1 MKTLFIGNSY
11 TFFNDLPKIL
21 EDLSRENGKDLTADS
36 VTKGGRHLYQNL
48 AEEDEY
54 GEKVKSLIK
63 TNEYDALFLQEQ
75 SFFAIVDFDK
85 FLFGVESLKNLVS
98 AKRTILY
105 ATWGRKS
112 GSSKLEELGRVA
124 DLLQHRLE
132 PLLELAAV
140 RRAGHQRGHVEREH
154 HPVPQAFGDVAAH
167 DALREPFD
175 DRGLADARLA
185 DQHRVVL
192 GLAREDADHV
202 ADLGIAADHRVEP
215 AGARQRRKVAAVLL
229 EHILIGIGL
238 LVAHVHG
245 CLLFF
250 KCCLPRSIAE
260 RVPPRDGAAAAR

>member
-112 GSSKLEELGRVA
+112 GSSKLEELGLTSEEMTDKLTEAYISAALTTNSEVSHVGKTF
-124 DLLQHRLE
+124 LKLSKSIPE
-132 PLLELAAV
+132 LELYNKDLS
-140 RRAGHQRGHVEREH
+140 
-154 HPVPQAFGDVAAH
+154 HPSYLGSVVAAICH
-167 DALREPFD
+167 YNTLFGEMPTKTDCLNID
-175 DRGLADARLA
+175 KSYIDN
-185 DQHRVVL
+185 
-192 GLAREDADHV
+192 
-202 ADLGIAADHRVEP
+202 
-215 AGARQRRKVAAVLL
+215 LL
-229 EHILIGIGL
+229 YVISETLN
-238 LVAHVHG
+238 
-245 CLLFF
+245 
-250 KCCLPRSIAE
+250 E
-260 RVPPRDGAAAAR
+260 N